1 MPANR
6 SRSRRA
12 FRRALSIPDIL
23 WWLLFFL
30 LLLFLVLPSLS
41 RTRRR
46 PSRRAVCATNLRGIG
61 QGMHI
66 YANDSYEWFPHHYY
80 EPTYLRDAV
89 PAQHGV
95 RWVGTMGSNDFLRIT
110 EQTSKAKSPKRSH
123 PSRSLFLLVI
133 YGMATPQMFICP
145 DSGDHGDDLRN
156 RGSDAGSP
164 GADHAAQPAV
174 TRFDFRGYDSLS
186 YGYQLPYARRGKPRA
201 TLDVR
206 TAIAADKGPYY
217 ESGGEGLAG
226 TGTIRDRRSAVD
238 APQAWS
244 SQSADEIHR
253 IPPAQWRPYNS
264 RNHAMGDGQY
274 VLFVDGHVD
283 FMKRPIVGV
292 HYDNIYTLQN
302 SFTDPQAVLIG
313 VVPGADQAFGPL
325 TNTDSFIVP

>member
-1 MPANR
+1 MPAA
-6 SRSRRA
+6 SPHHRRT

-23 WWLLFFL
+23 WWLLFLL
-30 LLLFLVLPSLS
+30 LLLFVVLPSLFRS
-41 RTRRR
+41 RGEAKQAMC
-46 PSRRAVCATNLRGIG
+46 SANLRGIG

-66 YANDSYEWFPHHYY
+66 YANDNYEWFPHHYY
-80 EPTYLRDAV
+80 EPTYLESSV

-95 RWVGTMGSNDFLRIT
+95 RWVGAMGSNRFLSIT
-110 EQTSKAKSPKRSH
+110 EETLKDKSPDWSH

-133 YGMATPQMFICP
+133 AGMSTPGEFVCP
-145 DSGDHGDDLRN
+145 DSGDRPDDLRN
-156 RGSDAGSP
+156 RGSDTGGP
-164 GADHAAQPAV
+164 GADQAALPGK

-206 TAIAADKGPYY
+206 MPIAADKGPYY

-226 TGTIRDRRSAVD
+226 TGTVRDRRSHVD

-244 SQSADEIHR
+244 SQSADEIRR

-264 RNHAMGDGQY
+264 RNHAKGDGQY
-274 VLFVDGHVD
+274 VLFVDGHVE
-283 FMKRPIVGV
+283 FLKTPIVGV
-292 HYDNIYTLQN
+292 HYDNIYTLQD
-302 SFTDPQAVLIG
+302 SFTDRRAVLIG
-313 VVPGADQAFGPL
+313 MVPKADQAIGPL

>member
-1 MPANR
+1 MRAA
-6 SRSRRA
+6 SRHHRPSLRRA
-12 FRRALSIPDIL
+12 TSILDIL

-41 RTRRR
+41 RTRR
-46 PSRRAVCATNLRGIG
+46 PSRQATCAANLRGIG

-80 EPTYLRDAV
+80 EPTYVESSV

-95 RWVGTMGSNDFLRIT
+95 RWVGSMGSNDFLRIT
-110 EQTSKAKSPKRSH
+110 EQTSKAKSPKRNH

-145 DSGDHGDDLRN
+145 DSDDQGDDLRN
-156 RGSDAGSP
+156 CGSDSYRGYQES
-164 GADHAAQPAV
+164 AAQPGV
-174 TRFDFRGYDSLS
+174 TRFDFRGYDCLS
-186 YGYQLPYARRGKPRA
+186 YGYQLPYGHHGKPRP

-206 TAIAADKGPYY
+206 MPIAADKGPYY

-226 TGTIRDRRSAVD
+226 TGTVRDRRSHVD

-244 SQSADEIHR
+244 SQSADEIRR

-264 RNHAMGDGQY
+264 RNHGRGAGQN
-274 VLFVDGHVD
+274 VLFVDSHVE
-283 FMKRPIVGV
+283 FLEKPIVGV

-302 SFTDPQAVLIG
+302 SLSDPRAVLIG
-313 VVPGADQAFGPL
+313 MVPDADQPFGPL